1 MSLSQRSFVSP
12 PLMLRI
18 PSDENNQNNFS
29 GSWITS
35 RQLMKETSVYC
46 VPVVML
52 RRGSEM
58 RMGDRRR
65 QKKYEIVSGTKDICT
80 NKRTG
85 KVTRLIKDLRGTFE
99 FRHTPQQHKVP
110 SEMGLLFRPLRS
122 SHCATPALG
131 DCHLRF
137 KIFVGT
143 SDGS

>member
-1 MSLSQRSFVSP
+1 MCTVCRLLCSV
-12 PLMLRI
+12 
-18 PSDENNQNNFS
+18 E
-29 GSWITS
+29 GVKCVW
-35 RQLMKETSVYC
+35 ET
-46 VPVVML
+46 
-52 RRGSEM
+52 GE
-58 RMGDRRR
+58 DK
-65 QKKYEIVSGTKDICT
+65 KKYEIVSGTKDICT